1 MKQLASALTLLTL
14 LTAPAV
20 ASAENLPIVDQS
32 IEFHGGDL
40 YEHSM
45 ISFTIV
51 SKSGAF
57 DVEVLQDGGMYRYAV
72 ISDTDDGRRTVVST
86 NDAVQVLLD
95 GEPQEVPA
103 DRLQR
108 FRDYVSARVYFPLLP
123 YRLDDPSVHQE
134 DLGVETWPGEDG
146 PRELHK
152 VKVTFQSGSSTDAQ
166 DEYLYWFDPETGRLE
181 QLAYSFRGGL
191 RFREAFNFRR
201 VGGVLF
207 SDQKN
212 FAIDW
217 EEGDEALP
225 VTAITPRFVDE
236 RMEHLSTVRVENL
249 AVEAL
254 SH

>member
-1 MKQLASALTLLTL
+1 MKRFASALMVLTL
-14 LTAPAV
+14 LAAPMV

-32 IEFHGGDL
+32 IELHGGDL
-40 YEHSM
+40 YEHSL

-57 DVEVLQDGGMYRYAV
+57 DVEVRQDGGMYRYAV
-72 ISDTDDGRRTVVST
+72 ISDTDQGRRTVVTT
-86 NDAVQVLLD
+86 NEGVQVLLD

-103 DRLQR
+103 DRVQR

-134 DLGVETWPGEDG
+134 DLGLETWPGEDG

-152 VKVTFQSGSSTDAQ
+152 VKVRFSSGSSTDAQ

-191 RFREAFNFRR
+191 RFREAFDFRR
-201 VGGVLF
+201 VNGILF
-207 SDQKN
+207 SNQKN

-217 EEGDEALP
+217 EEGDEPLP
-225 VTAITPRFVDE
+225 VDAVTPAFVDE

-249 AVEAL
+249 KVEPL
-254 SH
+254 GE